1 MAADLVIHQTVTTL
15 TNQRFRSRD
24 GEGAPG
30 AEASLE
36 KLAGALDMRR
46 LAEFAAH
53 LLGPRLAADN
63 GEWGTFSWSQLVLG
77 EPALHL
83 AGGTDEVIR
92 NVIAERLLGLPR

>member
-1 MAADLVIHQTVTTL
+1 MAADLVVHQTVTAL
-15 TNQRFRSRD
+15 TNRRFRQVHGD
-24 GEGAPG
+24 GTAG

-46 LAEFAAH
+46 LADFASYV
-53 LLGPRLAADN
+53 LGARVTADS
-63 GEWGTFSWSQLVLG
+63 GEWGTYSWSQLVLG

-92 NVIAERLLGLPR
+92 NVIAERMLGLPR